1 MNIIERVRR
10 DLLTGDSFD
19 TNILYEFSSEEQERI
34 NAVKSLLDCEYD
46 YLDIVL
52 DKKVFR
58 DIAMGIDLL
67 PYDQRITEIRM
78 NLIEHIVKELGI
90 RERLVIELED
100 LAPVIQEKAFN
111 LGKKGFRIHVF
122 IDEVESVSTQQ
133 VINDMYSTDVLH
145 VRGYT
150 TKCPITNK
158 TTNIDK
164 KPYFI
169 RIDSQ
174 AKVLEIK
181 RNYKIGIEER
191 NEEND

>member
-19 TNILYEFSSEEQERI
+19 TNILYEFSSEEQERV

-58 DIAMGIDLL
+58 DITIGIDLL

-90 RERLVIELED
+90 REGLVIELED

-111 LGKKGFRIHVF
+111 LGKKGFRIHAF

-145 VRGYT
+145 VRGST
-150 TKCPITNK
+150 TKCP
-158 TTNIDK
+158 
-164 KPYFI
+164 
-169 RIDSQ
+169 
-174 AKVLEIK
+174 
-181 RNYKIGIEER
+181 
-191 NEEND
+191 